1 MVLQVDYKPASE
13 QMLKADK
20 GISFQKLLN
29 MAGSFMLL
37 GLLASIFTV
46 PFSLNEELQLYY
58 DNRLVLKGEKLEG
71 FLSFVFAAGFA
82 YFMLVWLYFTQW
94 RLFYIFLWLILID
107 SIIMV
112 FLLYGSH

>member
-13 QMLKADK
+13 QVLKANK
-20 GISFQKLLN
+20 GISVQKLLN
-29 MAGSFMLL
+29 IAGSFMLL
-37 GLLASIFTV
+37 GLLISIFTV

-58 DNRLVLKGEKLEG
+58 DNRLVLKGEKLEE
-71 FLSFVFAAGFA
+71 FLSFVVAAGFA
-82 YFMLVWLYFTQW
+82 YFMLVRLYFTQR